1 VHDGLN
7 SPAPTSVSLGMATN
21 HLTRKA
27 VLSAAPIALLALVA
41 AGCGGSSGGDST
53 VTPQSSGAA
62 TTTASVAVS
71 NGYLVDGSGRTLYLF
86 EADTSSTSTC
96 SGACAAAWPPA
107 TTQGAPKATGEA
119 KASLLGTTKRSDGS
133 TQVTYAGHPLYQ
145 YAGDTAPGDTNGA
158 GSEEYGAEWYP
169 VTPTGKALEDE
180 GDDDES
186 TPSSDDSGYSY

>member
-1 VHDGLN
+1 VDVALN
-7 SPAPTSVSLGMATN
+7 APAPTSVSLDMATN
-21 HLTRKA
+21 QLTRTA

-41 AGCGGSSGGDST
+41 AGCGGSSGGDTST
-53 VTPQSSGAA
+53 VTPQSSTSAAA
-62 TTTASVAVS
+62 TVAVS

-86 EADTSSTSTC
+86 EADTGSTSTC

-107 TTQGAPKATGEA
+107 TTQGAPKATGKA
-119 KASLLGTTKRSDGS
+119 KASLLGTTQRSDGS
-133 TQVTYAGHPLYQ
+133 MQVTYAGHPLYQ

-169 VTPTGKALEDE
+169 VTPTGTALEDE
-180 GDDDES
+180 SDEDES